1 MLPLTMAGIWIV
13 LAVLP
18 RISPKGYRLESFQS
32 IYGLIQL
39 ALMTA
44 LLVTSIVALLAAT
57 NRHVTINTITPIV
70 LGLLFIILG
79 NYMGKLRKNFFIGIR
94 TPWTLASDEVWVRTH
109 RLGGWLFVAGG
120 LAIVITGVLAPSA
133 YMPII
138 MIGIIAV
145 SALVPVAAS

>member
-1 MLPLTMAGIWIV
+1 MPPLTMAGIWIV

-32 IYGLIQL
+32 VYGLIQL
-39 ALMTA
+39 VLMAA
-44 LLVTSIVALLAAT
+44 LLLTS
-57 NRHVTINTITPIV
+57 
-70 LGLLFIILG
+70 
-79 NYMGKLRKNFFIGIR
+79 
-94 TPWTLASDEVWVRTH
+94 DDVWVRTH

-133 YMPII
+133 YMPIV

-145 SALVPVAAS
+145 SVLVPVAASYVIYRRVKGSGQRMAGLNSRTRTSFAVVWCCRNSGPDNSGGL